1 MGILKTLTVNGT
13 TYNVTPVVPASSVTL
28 LATAWEG
35 SGGSYSQVVEI
46 PGVTAHTMV
55 DLQPTVKQQC
65 EFLDK
70 ILTFV
75 AENDWGVVTVYAI
88 GDKPT
93 GNHTIQTT
101 LTEVETVGK
110 IRGNTV
116 GTPLPRTDFNQ
127 TDSSKADYLHGRGKI
142 VQTVNGVAP
151 DENGNVNVTVPGS
164 GGNVDLTDYVKS
176 VNGIAPDKN
185 GNVVLP
191 GGSGESGGVTSWND
205 LTDKPFYTGDPVE
218 TEVFNLSTALF
229 RNDDPIWEQQE
240 QIDDTTYLWRSY
252 PSALGKVFEVGKEYT
267 VVIDGVEYKTT
278 AIDGTTVDGEPGPEV
293 ALGDTE
299 FFGTDS
305 VPETFKYA
313 IIEID
318 DFGDTYFNIIYKGE
332 SAPKEFRVLGIK
344 PEIVKIDPKY
354 LPDGGVGYTTEGEYG
369 ILRDERTFEV
379 TNPDFGCLISRNLA
393 LTDGETYHVT
403 FNGVEYDCVAY
414 RDPDDATIVHL
425 GGDREPFKIQSQFG
439 WCRLYPTEAG
449 NHAVKIEGKQG
460 LVYHKIDPRFLPDD
474 IVTGEDL
481 DNVLEEVRT
490 MIDAAGGGLSRDEV
504 QTMIDTTL
512 GVIENGTY

>member
-46 PGVTAHTMV
+46 PGVTAHTKV
-55 DLQPTVKQQC
+55 DLQPTVEQQC

-75 AENDWGVVTVYAI
+75 VENDWGVVTVYAI

-127 TDSSKADYLHGRGKI
+127 TDSNKADYLHGREKI

-164 GGNVDLTDYVKS
+164 GGNVDLTGYVKS
-176 VNGIAPDKN
+176 VNGIAPDEN

-191 GGSGESGGVTSWND
+191 GGSGESGIT
-205 LTDKPFYTGDPVE
+205 PHIGDNGNW
-218 TEVFNLSTALF
+218 F
-229 RNDDPIWEQQE
+229 I
-240 QIDDTTYLWRSY
+240 
-252 PSALGKVFEVGKEYT
+252 
-267 VVIDGVEYKTT
+267 
-278 AIDGTTVDGEPGPEV
+278 
-293 ALGDTE
+293 
-299 FFGTDS
+299 
-305 VPETFKYA
+305 
-313 IIEID
+313 
-318 DFGDTYFNIIYKGE
+318 
-332 SAPKEFRVLGIK
+332 
-344 PEIVKIDPKY
+344 
-354 LPDGGVGYTTEGEYG
+354 
-369 ILRDERTFEV
+369 
-379 TNPDFGCLISRNLA
+379 
-393 LTDGETYHVT
+393 GETDT
-403 FNGVEYDCVAY
+403 GKPSRGQDGKTPAKGVDYFTPE
-414 RDPDDATIVHL
+414 
-425 GGDREPFKIQSQFG
+425 EIQEIAEQ
-439 WCRLYPTEAG
+439 
-449 NHAVKIEGKQG
+449 
-460 LVYHKIDPRFLPDD
+460 
-474 IVTGEDL
+474 
-481 DNVLEEVRT
+481 
-490 MIDAAGGGLSRDEV
+490 AAGMVDIPEGGGGGISRDEV
-504 QTMIDTTL
+504 QTMIDEAL